1 MSSRQ
6 ALGRRGES
14 LARRHLQKIGYSVLY
29 TNYRAGSGEIDL
41 VAEKDGVLVFVEV
54 RTRSGRAL
62 GSPEESITSRKRARL
77 VDTAQEYLQENH
89 AEQRQWRIDLVAIE
103 MRPDG
108 RLDRLDVLQNAVEV

>member
-1 MSSRQ
+1 MEISTEQQQVKSPRGQ
-6 ALGRRGES
+6 LTGSQCRRTGI
-14 LARRHLQKIGYSVLY
+14 AYAVP
-29 TNYRAGSGEIDL
+29 T
-41 VAEKDGVLVFVEV
+41 FVEV